1 MRSRQVAMRPRSSAV
16 SAVFFPP
23 FPFHPFF
30 SSSSSQNGNRARAR
44 ARADA
49 LQQCWMEKAVQLQF
63 HKMFTNQI
71 SDLVEA
77 LMHAKFVNHDL
88 SHVRNYDICCPK
100 LRVDKA
106 WHGNFPARTWQE
118 CQAAL
123 RDRMREAALGLKLTK
138 GFRFL
143 C

>member
-1 MRSRQVAMRPRSSAV
+1 MRPRSSAV

-30 SSSSSQNGNRARAR
+30 SSSSSQNGNRARARAR

-88 SHVRNYDICCPK
+88 SHVRITTY
-100 LRVDKA
+100 V
-106 WHGNFPARTWQE
+106 ARSS
-118 CQAAL
+118 
-123 RDRMREAALGLKLTK
+123 GLTK
-138 GFRFL
+138 HGMEIFQPGHGKNVKQHCAIECARL
-143 C
+143 LWG